1 MPELEME
8 TCIRAG
14 TPGDAHRK
22 LEPFAGTWKA
32 NVRHWTEPGADPIV
46 STGVMSSAWVL
57 GHRFLRQDYRGD
69 DGTFEGNGYW
79 GFNNVTGRYEG
90 FWVDS
95 MSTGMMT
102 DAGDCDGAGKVWE
115 MVGESEF
122 PAAGH
127 RMTKRSVI
135 TVHGPDRHT
144 MEMYFRGPDG
154 AEFKAMEIEY
164 TR

>member
-1 MPELEME
+1 MAELEME

-32 NVRHWTEPGADPIV
+32 RVRHWPQPGAEPDV
-46 STGVMSSAWVL
+46 STGVMNNTWVL
-57 GHRFLRQDYRGD
+57 GHRFLHQDYRGD
-69 DGTFEGNGYW
+69 DGTFEGSGYW

-90 FWVDS
+90 LWVDS

-102 DAGDCDGAGKVWE
+102 DSGDCDGAGKVWE

-122 PAAGH
+122 PTAGNK
-127 RMTKRSVI
+127 MTKRSVI

-144 MEMYFRGPDG
+144 MEMYFSGPDG